1 MIHKIELKSIVVAE
15 NPSHNM
21 CKGIKACEVQGI
33 QRGIVEHSFQVKFN
47 GLVINAVPTVWPYN
61 WEDILNTVFSQS
73 LQVFETFYGVS

>member
-47 GLVINAVPTVWPYN
+47 GLVINAVPTV
-61 WEDILNTVFSQS
+61 
-73 LQVFETFYGVS
+73 